1 MNPKAGSTNLM
12 NFLYYLT
19 NKKPFP
25 ADGLKNEMHA
35 ATKKYE
41 MDQPK
46 IKEQIRS
53 LSAKRTVLE
62 EILTVRDPLYRFLAS
77 WRDKIETEEY
87 STYKH
92 RSKRDSFFYYQKI
105 TTPVLVWKKRS
116 FVKKQEYFEKE
127 KMKDPMF
134 GLTFCDYVDYY
145 SLTIGQGGRN
155 KPDFHLEEQWKN
167 CGVCHNYYKAKFVGK
182 TETYDEDLWWLFTKF
197 KFEPPGTGKNTRLF
211 FI

>member
-1 MNPKAGSTNLM
+1 
-12 NFLYYLT
+12 
-19 NKKPFP
+19 
-25 ADGLKNEMHA
+25 MHA